1 MSDKDFKLIFSS
13 NLKRYLY
20 EKDMPQAKLAEL
32 LGVGTTSVYNWAS
45 GLKIPRMDKVDA
57 MCRIFGCNRSDLIED
72 HSGGPASAPVPSPM
86 EKELLEHFR
95 LLNDAGKEK
104 AVSYVSDLADI
115 DKYKKVSDSEAL
127 A

>member
-1 MSDKDFKLIFSS
+1 MQDEIYRRTFSRNLRFYMEKNGKSQVDLI
-13 NLKRYLY
+13 N
-20 EKDMPQAKLAEL
+20 D
-32 LGVGTTSVYNWAS
+32 LGFNRSAVSTWCNGTR
-45 GLKIPRMDKVDA
+45 LPRMDKVDA
-57 MCRIFGCNRSDLIED
+57 LARYFRINRSDLIED
-72 HSGGPASAPVPSPM
+72 HTGDPVPAPVPSPM
-86 EKELLEHFR
+86 EEELLEHFR